1 MTIKI
6 FLATT
11 LTLVAAFSV
20 FAQSFISLEIFA
32 PTNEEFSLEAPK
44 SLALTRSIGNDANA
58 LRLYKTFAGGAYFF
72 VVSDKNQGSALHAFP
87 ALRLGEKTAD
97 AADVRIGEL
106 QGRKFSFADE
116 EGFYQQ
122 ILIVD
127 GKARDYVFHTVSETK
142 DNPAVEKFFSSLRF
156 DEAIP
161 EIEKPAVEEKKP
173 SAVEKQKSE
182 SGNGYGIGGASG
194 GVGNGSN
201 RIAPPASDK
210 MTTALKILSKLPAR
224 YTDLARFYEITG
236 NVPVRVT
243 FLASGKI
250 GSVAP
255 TARLPFGLTT
265 NAVAAAREILFEPAQ
280 KEGVAYS
287 VAKIVIYSFVL
298 Y

>member
-1 MTIKI
+1 MTK
-6 FLATT
+6 FLLATI
-11 LTLVAAFSV
+11 LTAMAVFSA

-44 SLALTRSIGNDANA
+44 SLALTRSIGNNADA

-72 VVSDKNQGSALHAFP
+72 VVSDKNRGSALNAFP
-87 ALRLGEKTAD
+87 ALRLGEKAAD
-97 AADVRIGEL
+97 RADVRIGEL

-127 GKARDYVFHTVSETK
+127 GKARDYIFHTVSETK
-142 DNPAVEKFFSSLRF
+142 DNLAVEKFFSSLRF
-156 DEAIP
+156 DEATP
-161 EIEKPAVEEKKP
+161 EIENPAVEGKK
-173 SAVEKQKSE
+173 SGTVEKQKSE
-182 SGNGYGIGGASG
+182 SGSGYGIGGVSG
-194 GVGNGSN
+194 GIGNGTN

-210 MTTALKILSKLPAR
+210 MTTALKILSKPRAQ

-236 NVPVRVT
+236 NIPVRVT

-250 GSVAP
+250 GSVTP

-265 NAVAAAREILFEPAQ
+265 NAVAAASVILFEPAQ
-280 KEGVAYS
+280 KEGVVYS
-287 VAKIVIYSFVL
+287 VAKIVVYNFIL